1 MINKGGGWQ
10 KSFMAP
16 FSYMVR
22 DRTYMVDQT
31 EPEAGEPDHWPEH
44 FGSEEGDNIRQ
55 RPKRAARSKHTNMM
69 GVVPSKMLSEH
80 PLESTWF
87 PLRYCPSIRYRA
99 HGEGR
104 RSGTLFWSHV
114 AIFVLPVTSTPSFMH
129 PPHSQVKSL

>member
-1 MINKGGGWQ
+1 MINQGGGWQ

-80 PLESTWF
+80 PLQSTWRRTEKWNLILE
-87 PLRYCPSIRYRA
+87 PCCYLRLTCNIY
-99 HGEGR
+99 
-104 RSGTLFWSHV
+104 TLFHASS
-114 AIFVLPVTSTPSFMH
+114 PQPG
-129 PPHSQVKSL
+129 